1 MFRIVHKVNGY
12 CSRAWKK
19 REENILTASAQVLI
33 WVQRII
39 HFSVIKRE
47 NRVLENVFHNEESQ
61 KINH

>member
-12 CSRAWKK
+12 CPTAKKK

-39 HFSVIKRE
+39 NSLLIIPLLFPNKKEKLR
-47 NRVLENVFHNEESQ
+47 N
-61 KINH
+61 